1 MRIGLF
7 GGTFNPIH
15 SGHIRATQEVKKA
28 FSFDKIYL
36 IPSAL
41 PPHKKQNSIAEAKY
55 RLEMVRLS
63 ISTDS
68 SLYISDVELK
78 RSGPSYHRHGAS
90 FQVYFSE
97 KRPPLSHLGT

>member
-28 FSFDKIYL
+28 FSLDKIYL

-41 PPHKKQNSIAEAKY
+41 PPHKKQNS
-55 RLEMVRLS
+55 
-63 ISTDS
+63 
-68 SLYISDVELK
+68 
-78 RSGPSYHRHGAS
+78 
-90 FQVYFSE
+90 
-97 KRPPLSHLGT
+97 